1 MFFKIGVLRTATSL
15 KKRLWRSCFPVNS
28 AKFLGTSFYKKT
40 PPVAVSFIAI
50 TGKHLLC
57 RYWHSV
63 GNLLSYS
70 NLKTLLN
77 LHGLLISFLAI
88 LEKKRKEKF
97 SKPIC
102 SQCTLSL
109 PTENIKKTGF
119 LMVSGGRERVHWEQ
133 MGGLTDFSTESFQ
146 LQ

>member
-1 MFFKIGVLRTATSL
+1 MFSKIGVLRTATSL

-50 TGKHLLC
+50 IGKHLLC

-88 LEKKRKEKF
+88 LEKTEKKNSVNPF
-97 SKPIC
+97 VPNAPFLYPLK
-102 SQCTLSL
+102 
-109 PTENIKKTGF
+109 TEKKKGF
-119 LMVSGGRERVHWEQ
+119 RMVSGGRERVHWEQ
-133 MGGLTDFSTESFQ
+133 MG
-146 LQ
+146 